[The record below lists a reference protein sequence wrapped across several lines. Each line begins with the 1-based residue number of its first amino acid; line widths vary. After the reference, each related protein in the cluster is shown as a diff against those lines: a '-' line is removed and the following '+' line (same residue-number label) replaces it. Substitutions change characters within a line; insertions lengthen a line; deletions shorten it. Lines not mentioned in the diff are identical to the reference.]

1 MAVKRGKYGLRV
13 NYLIIF
19 LSGMVLLVA
28 GILVFMLVI
37 KNVYGN
43 YKVPEI
49 LPTPENLQIS
59 TSDKRN
65 KVAVLYSQYT
75 QNMLDEGST
84 WLNDNIDT
92 WENFL
97 KANKFPYDII
107 NDQTIELGQHY
118 DYKVIVLPGSKS
130 LSDKEIIQLK
140 KYIERG
146 GSVFATSGTATFSDE
161 AKWRGWSF
169 VTEVFGLKFN
179 KEIRPDEITKI
190 HTLRG
195 NLPLTAGIP
204 TGYSLDIATW
214 DRPIYVEIV
223 EPRTTQVSFW
233 YDFRREKGLVQE
245 AIQKS
250 AGIAYGTY
258 GKGRFV
264 WYGFELNSVVGEQE
278 DYIYFDRLFRNSL
291 NWLTYNPTAYVKD
304 WPAPYEAAAVIVPM
318 ITEQPNNALNLLP
331 ILKNN
336 NIQATYFVDPLKA
349 SEYPG
354 IIKTLSK
361 SQDIGAVVDVG
372 FLFSLDDTIN
382 TFYDKEIQFA
392 DLAFAKDTLSKL
404 ADKPIESLMPLFGF
418 YNEYTL
424 QGMSKENMR
433 FLVTDSL
440 TDRSVPKIEIRD
452 GKPIMIFT
460 KTARDDYK
468 IVRDYGLTDTEFQ
481 RYTYEEDIDRI
492 KFEGGLLVFK
502 VHTDYQLRAEYVNV
516 MNSIVK
522 YLRDNNYWIT
532 SFDELSVWWLRRGGI
547 EMRYETRSK
556 RRIAV
561 EVSNPTKREN
571 VDFTVEL
578 NLNKQIKNVEISSD
592 IINTKIPEYTFD
604 SNTSTLYLYVEDLDV
619 GETRSYLIDFENI
632 ES

>member
-19 LSGMVLLVA
+19 LSGMVLLFA
-28 GILVFMLVI
+28 GILIFMLVI

-59 TSDKRN
+59 AADKRN
-65 KVAVLYSQYT
+65 KIAVLYSQYT

-84 WLNDNIDT
+84 WLSDNIDT

-97 KANKFPYDII
+97 RANKFPYDII
-107 NDQTIELGQHY
+107 SDQTIELGEHY
-118 DYKVIVLPGSKS
+118 EYKAIVLPGSKS
-130 LSDKEIIQLK
+130 LSDKEILQIK
-140 KYIERG
+140 KYIEKG
-146 GSVFATSGTATFSDE
+146 GSVFATSGSATYSDE

-179 KEIRPDEITKI
+179 KEIKPEEVTKR

-204 TGYSLDIATW
+204 TGYSLNIATW

-233 YDFRREKGLVQE
+233 YNFRREKGLVQE
-245 AIQKS
+245 EIQKS

-258 GKGRFV
+258 GKGRYV

-278 DYIYFDRLFRNSL
+278 DYIYFDRLFRNSI

-304 WPAPYEAAAVIVPM
+304 WPAPYESAAIIVPM
-318 ITEQPNNALNLLP
+318 ITEQPQNALNLLP
-331 ILKNN
+331 ILKSNN
-336 NIQATYFVDPLKA
+336 VTTTYFVDPLKA
-349 SEYPG
+349 AEYPS

-361 SQDIGAVVDVG
+361 TQEFGAVVDVG
-372 FLFSLDDTIN
+372 FLFSLEDTMN
-382 TFYDKEIQFA
+382 SFYDKEAQFA
-392 DLAFAKDTLSKL
+392 DIAFASDTLSSI
-404 ADKPIESLMPLFGF
+404 AGKPIESIMPLFGF
-418 YNEYTL
+418 YDEYTL
-424 QGMSKENMR
+424 QGMGKNNMR
-433 FLVTDSL
+433 FLLTDSL
-440 TDRSVPKIEIRD
+440 TDRSVPKVEIRD
-452 GKPIMIFT
+452 GKPIMVIT

-468 IVRDYGLTDTEFQ
+468 VIRDYGLNDIDFQ

-502 VHTDYQLRAEYVNV
+502 VHTDYQLRPENVNV
-516 MNSIVK
+516 MNTIIK
-522 YLRDNNYWIT
+522 YLRDNKFWIT
-532 SFDELSVWWLRRGGI
+532 NLDELSRWWLRRGGI
-547 EMRYETRSK
+547 EIRYETRSK

-571 VDFTVEL
+571 VDFVVEL
-578 NLNKQIKNVEISSD
+578 NLNKNIKNIEISSD
-592 IINTKIPEYTFD
+592 IINTEIPEYSFD
-604 SNTSTLYLYVEDLDV
+604 APTSTLYLYVEDLDV
-619 GETRSYLIDFENI
+619 GETRSYLLDFENVD
-632 ES
+632 S

>member
-214 DRPIYVEIV
+214 DRPIFVEIV

-264 WYGFELNSVVGEQE
+264 WYGFEINSVVGEQE

-318 ITEQPNNALNLLP
+318 ITEQPNNALN
-331 ILKNN
+331 
-336 NIQATYFVDPLKA
+336 
-349 SEYPG
+349 
-354 IIKTLSK
+354 
-361 SQDIGAVVDVG
+361 
-372 FLFSLDDTIN
+372 
-382 TFYDKEIQFA
+382 
-392 DLAFAKDTLSKL
+392 
-404 ADKPIESLMPLFGF
+404 
-418 YNEYTL
+418 
-424 QGMSKENMR
+424 
-433 FLVTDSL
+433 TDS
-440 TDRSVPKIEIRD
+440 K
-452 GKPIMIFT
+452 
-460 KTARDDYK
+460 
-468 IVRDYGLTDTEFQ
+468 
-481 RYTYEEDIDRI
+481 
-492 KFEGGLLVFK
+492 
-502 VHTDYQLRAEYVNV
+502 
-516 MNSIVK
+516 
-522 YLRDNNYWIT
+522 
-532 SFDELSVWWLRRGGI
+532 
-547 EMRYETRSK
+547 
-556 RRIAV
+556 
-561 EVSNPTKREN
+561 
-571 VDFTVEL
+571 
-578 NLNKQIKNVEISSD
+578 KQ
-592 IINTKIPEYTFD
+592 
-604 SNTSTLYLYVEDLDV
+604 
-619 GETRSYLIDFENI
+619 
-632 ES
+632 

>member
-19 LSGMVLLVA
+19 LSGLVLLVA
-28 GILVFMLVI
+28 GLLVFMLII

-43 YKVPEI
+43 YNVPEI

-59 TSDKRN
+59 ASDKRN
-65 KVAVLYSQYT
+65 KVGILYSQYT

-118 DYKVIVLPGSKS
+118 EYKMIVLPGSKS
-130 LSDKEIIQLK
+130 LSDKETLQLK
-140 KYIERG
+140 KYIEKG
-146 GSVFATSGTATFSDE
+146 GSVFATSGTATYSDE
-161 AKWRGWSF
+161 AKWRGWNF

-179 KEIRPDEITKI
+179 REIKPEEVTKR

-204 TGYSLDIATW
+204 TGYSLNIATW

-233 YDFRREKGLVQE
+233 YNFRREKGLVQE
-245 AIQKS
+245 EIQKS

-264 WYGFELNSVVGEQE
+264 WYGFELNSVVGKQE
-278 DYIYFDRLFRNSL
+278 DYIYFDRLFRNSM

-304 WPAPYEAAAVIVPM
+304 WPGAFEAAALIVPM
-318 ITEQPNNALNLLP
+318 ITEQPQNALNLLP
-331 ILKNN
+331 ILKSNN
-336 NIQATYFVDPLKA
+336 VTTTYFIDPLKA
-349 SEYPG
+349 AEYPS
-354 IIKTLSK
+354 IIKSLSK
-361 SQDIGAVVDVG
+361 TQNIGAVVDVG

-382 TFYDKEIQFA
+382 VFNDKDMQLNDIS
-392 DLAFAKDTLSKL
+392 FAKDTLSSIAGKNV
-404 ADKPIESLMPLFGF
+404 ESIMPMFEF
-418 YNEYTL
+418 YDEYTL
-424 QGMSKENMR
+424 QAMSKNNMR
-433 FLVTDSL
+433 FLLTDSL
-440 TDRSVPKIEIRD
+440 TDRSVPKVEIRN
-452 GKPIMIFT
+452 GKSILVIT

-468 IVRDYGLTDTEFQ
+468 VVRDYGLTDPEFQ

-492 KFEGGLLVFK
+492 RFEGGLLVFK
-502 VHTDYQLRAEYVNV
+502 VHSDYQMRSDNVNV
-516 MNSIVK
+516 MNTIIK
-522 YLRDNNYWIT
+522 YLRDNNFWIT
-532 SFDELSVWWLRRGGI
+532 NLDELSRWWLRRGGI
-547 EMRYETRSK
+547 EIRYETRSK

-571 VDFTVEL
+571 VDFVVEL
-578 NLNKQIKNVEISSD
+578 NLNKRIKDIKISSD

-604 SNTSTLYLYVEDLDV
+604 AENNTLYLYVEDLDV
-619 GETRSYLIDFENI
+619 SETRSYLIDFENI
-632 ES
+632 DS